1 MEMVRNAIS
10 WFEIPVDNL
19 ERARAFYSAIFD
31 YDMPTG
37 EIGQAKMGFLLYDE
51 SGGGFGGAVTKEE
64 GTKPAGADGIRIYL
78 NGGKN
83 LNTVLNR
90 VAGAGGSVVLPK
102 SKITDELG
110 YFAVFMDTEGNHLG
124 LHSPE

>member
-1 MEMVRNAIS
+1 MNNNRRLSCERVDLLQATHAIGREEIQKMEMVRNAIS

-19 ERARAFYSAIFD
+19 ERERAFYSTIFD

-51 SGGGFGGAVTKEE
+51 SGGGVGGAVTKEE

-90 VAGAGGSVVLPK
+90 VAGAGGSVVLP
-102 SKITDELG
+102 
-110 YFAVFMDTEGNHLG
+110 
-124 LHSPE
+124 